1 MVHKFAV
8 FSLTA
13 ITVAALLLT
22 LSSGVV
28 FAQVVDSAA
37 GSGQI
42 QVSTLALAQEPQ
54 STADPAST
62 TCSFSH
68 FSGPPTTFTRYC
80 LSANGNIVQFD
91 SPSGF
96 EYISNGGPL
105 EGPFEGYGICDVT
118 PNVAYYDYASTVSGN
133 WGPTTVTSLNATTLV
148 FVRATTDG
156 IWQLTQ
162 TITQLQAG
170 VASTGSVKITMALK
184 NLSAISRNVTLLRFA
199 NVNNGAVPSNDE
211 FVSSFNSAFGQEP
224 GASWGLGLTTNT
236 FTFAHN
242 GIVWNFGLNKA
253 VGPNPCHYVTN
264 VLNSAFVGNGAI
276 GHVYAITV
284 PGGATKTVAM
294 TYKPI

>member
-1 MVHKFAV
+1 MVHKLAG

-13 ITVAALLLT
+13 TTVAALLLT

-28 FAQVVDSAA
+28 FAQVVDSAT

-62 TCSFSH
+62 TCSFSYL
-68 FSGPPTTFTRYC
+68 SGPPTTFTRYC

-96 EYISNGGPL
+96 EYIRNGVPPL
-105 EGPFEGYGICDVT
+105 VPLEGYGICDVT
-118 PNVAYYDYASTVSGN
+118 PKVAYYDYASTVSGN

-148 FVRATTDG
+148 FVRTTTDG

-162 TITQLQAG
+162 TITQLQAS

-199 NVNNGAVPSNDE
+199 NVNNGPSPTNDE

-242 GIVWNFGLNKA
+242 GIVLRPA
-253 VGPNPCHYVTN
+253 VGPDPCHYVKN
-264 VLNSAFVGNGAI
+264 VLNFAFVGDGAI

>member
-1 MVHKFAV
+1 MVHKLAG

-28 FAQVVDSAA
+28 FAQVVDSAT

-62 TCSFSH
+62 TCSFSY

-80 LSANGNIVQFD
+80 LSTNGNIVQFD

-96 EYISNGGPL
+96 EYISHGDL
-105 EGPFEGYGICDVT
+105 LEGYGICDVT

-133 WGPTTVTSLNATTLV
+133 WGPTTVTSLNATTWV
-148 FVRATTDG
+148 FVRTTTDG

-162 TITQLQAG
+162 TITQLQAS
-170 VASTGSVKITMALK
+170 VASTGLVKITMALK

-199 NVNNGAVPSNDE
+199 NVNNGPVPSNDE

-242 GIVWNFGLNKA
+242 GIVLRSAVGPP

-264 VLNSAFVGNGAI
+264 VRNSAFVGDGAI